1 LVAPSGG
8 TPPRSGVGHP
18 LERGHVSIESRA
30 PPRAS
35 LRLARGHHGPA
46 TSIPAPPAG
55 VFNALTIRRR
65 LGQRRIHATT
75 RLGIAPR
82 HYAANSPGD
91 AIPALCNVVRHGQA
105 TTPWNCA
112 THSRTADASHPRK
125 RTAEPSKGRR
135 TTTPRLCK
143 DNVVTSG
150 RRDWSPP
157 SPSTLCDHPRRPQH
171 HPGHYITIPD
181 VVEACGD
188 GTPPRRLLYPCTAS
202 RQWHGRSPN
211 RRPLHRHPRSRS

>member
-18 LERGHVSIESRA
+18 LERGPVSIESRA

-65 LGQRRIHATT
+65 PGQRRIHATT

-91 AIPALCNVVRHGQA
+91 AIPAIVQRCAAWPSNNPVALC
-105 TTPWNCA
+105 
-112 THSRTADASHPRK
+112 HPLPYGR
-125 RTAEPSKGRR
+125 RVAPSKKDGGALEGKTNNYATLVQGQRR
-135 TTTPRLCK
+135 DVGPAGL
-143 DNVVTSG
+143 VTSVAIDPV
-150 RRDWSPP
+150 RPSPP
-157 SPSTLCDHPRRPQH
+157 SP
-171 HPGHYITIPD
+171 
-181 VVEACGD
+181 
-188 GTPPRRLLYPCTAS
+188 TPS
-202 RQWHGRSPN
+202 
-211 RRPLHRHPRSRS
+211 RPLHHHP